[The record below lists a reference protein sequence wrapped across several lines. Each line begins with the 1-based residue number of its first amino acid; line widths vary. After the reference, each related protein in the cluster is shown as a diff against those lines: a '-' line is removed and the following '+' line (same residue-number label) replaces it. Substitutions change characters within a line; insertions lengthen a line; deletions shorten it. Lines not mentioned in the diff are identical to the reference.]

1 MKQKLGLA
9 TALVHQPRVLL
20 LDEPTGGVDPVTRQ
34 DFWQL
39 ILRLAA
45 EDRIAVLVST
55 PYMDE
60 AARCTQVGFL
70 VAGQL
75 VVAGAPE
82 DLRNRLAG
90 RVLELRGE
98 PLTLLRRLVGADQA
112 VEAVQSFGDRL
123 HLRVLPGSAEQV
135 CARLESSLVSAG
147 GRGIH
152 VRVIPPQLEDVFIE
166 LLDKEA

>member
-1 MKQKLGLA
+1 M
-9 TALVHQPRVLL
+9 
-20 LDEPTGGVDPVTRQ
+20 
-34 DFWQL
+34 
-39 ILRLAA
+39 
-45 EDRIAVLVST
+45 VLVSA

-60 AARCTQVGFL
+60 AACCTRVGFL

-98 PLTLLRRLVGADQA
+98 PLRRLVGADQA
-112 VEAVQSFGDRL
+112 VEAVQSFGNRL

-147 GRGIH
+147 GRGFH